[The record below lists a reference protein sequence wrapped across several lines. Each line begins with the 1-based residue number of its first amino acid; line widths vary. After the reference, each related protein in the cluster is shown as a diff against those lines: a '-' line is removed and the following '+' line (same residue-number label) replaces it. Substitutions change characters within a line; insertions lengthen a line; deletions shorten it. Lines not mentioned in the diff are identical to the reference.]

1 LRGKVEPG
9 LLYAAWLEESLEK
22 KRKEIGKERV
32 VTAVCSKSKKC
43 APRTETIIIG
53 SAENPSRYLSPT

>member
-1 LRGKVEPG
+1 

-32 VTAVCSKSKKC
+32 VTAVCSISKRC
-43 APRTETIIIG
+43 APGTETIIIG
-53 SAENPSRYLSPT
+53 SAENSSRYLSPT